1 MPFREGKIR
10 IKVASVAS
18 QKLPTFLLQV
28 SLLLLPSVDDFED
41 QLLTTLSDDLTCEGS
56 GVDGSSPISIE
67 ERRLKVILYNGW
79 TLVGSPVIGYLD
91 KVSPSAAGR
100 TAGSF
105 RGSTY
110 GLRSNL
116 ILKVSSY
123 FIIQKFDVN
132 LWELSRLL
140 YMCIVSRNGA

>member
-1 MPFREGKIR
+1 MYM
-10 IKVASVAS
+10 
-18 QKLPTFLLQV
+18 QV

-56 GVDGSSPISIE
+56 GVDGSSPVSIE
-67 ERRLKVILYNGW
+67 ERRLKVVLYNGW

-100 TAGSF
+100 TTGSF

-123 FIIQKFDVN
+123 LNQKCKFVGIIKIV
-132 LWELSRLL
+132 
-140 YMCIVSRNGA
+140 YMDYFRKWSYFF

>member
-1 MPFREGKIR
+1 MYM
-10 IKVASVAS
+10 
-18 QKLPTFLLQV
+18 QV

-56 GVDGSSPISIE
+56 GVDGSSPVSIE
-67 ERRLKVILYNGW
+67 ERRLKVVLYNGW

-100 TAGSF
+100 TTGSF

-123 FIIQKFDVN
+123 LIQKCQS
-132 LWELSRLL
+132 SRL
-140 YMCIVSRNGA
+140 YCIHGLFPEMELIFF

>member
-1 MPFREGKIR
+1 
-10 IKVASVAS
+10 
-18 QKLPTFLLQV
+18 
-28 SLLLLPSVDDFED
+28 VDDFED

-56 GVDGSSPISIE
+56 GVDGSSPVSIE
-67 ERRLKVILYNGW
+67 ERRLKVVLYNGW

-100 TAGSF
+100 TTGSF

-116 ILKVSSY
+116 ILKVSGCHVHVHADISTVGMIKLVVY
-123 FIIQKFDVN
+123 V
-132 LWELSRLL
+132 
-140 YMCIVSRNGA
+140 C